1 MFKDELILQN
11 ETGLHARPASLFVKE
26 AAKFKSDIILIKDDK
41 VYNGKSIM
49 GLLSMGVAKGD
60 KIIIQ
65 AEGEDEEAA
74 VAELVDLLV
83 NKLKD

>member
-1 MFKDELILQN
+1 MFKDELVLQN

-26 AAKFKSDIILIKDDK
+26 AAKFKSEIKIIKDDK
-41 VYNGKSIM
+41 EYNGKSIM

-60 KIIIQ
+60 KLIIQ

-74 VAELVDLLV
+74 VTELVDLLL